1 MMAKGHQ
8 AMGLTWG
15 VAALTF
21 ESWYPLDLNGVPET
35 LLFLA
40 VVLIGALLPDVDSK
54 QSKIGRYVYPIF
66 AGVVALIV
74 IGVIWRPEMLG
85 IFTEQSTSFLLI
97 GMGLILLML
106 TSHRTWTHSLV
117 FVVLVGVA
125 LTMLQASIS
134 ISETL
139 QYGFLIGVVSHIF
152 GDFLTKQGV
161 PLLYPLSQKKFKFIL
176 SFRTGSPVENVVVMG
191 LVGLC
196 VWMLASS
203 VMPF

>member
-1 MMAKGHQ
+1 MAQGHQ
-8 AMGLTWG
+8 AMGLAWG
-15 VAALTF
+15 VAAVTF
-21 ESWYPLDLNGVPET
+21 QSWLPLSLNSLPET

-40 VVLIGALLPDVDSK
+40 VVLIGALLPDIDSK
-54 QSKIGRYVYPIF
+54 HSKMGRYAYPIF
-66 AGVVALIV
+66 AGVVALII
-74 IGVIWRPEMLG
+74 IGSVWRPEILSVL
-85 IFTEQSTSFLLI
+85 TEQSTSFLLI

-117 FVVLVGVA
+117 FVVMVGVV
-125 LTMLQASIS
+125 LTMLQTSIN

-161 PLLYPLSQKKFKFIL
+161 PLLYPISQKRFKFVV
-176 SFRTGSPVENVVVMG
+176 SFKTGSLVEQVVVIG
-191 LVGLC
+191 LVGLS

-203 VMPF
+203 VMPLN